1 MKPKGTVVNG
11 VLGRLKPILTA
22 GTRLPS
28 ERELSKRLR
37 VSRPSLR
44 EALRTLELMGVVD
57 TRHGSGTHVADS
69 RTDVLKMPLEFLF
82 MLDQPSIADLHDTRS
97 LLEIHLAGR
106 AAERRTDADLAA
118 IDQALKQMK
127 KKLSRPSDVT
137 DPDLRFHE
145 AIAAASHN
153 RLLERLMNCLRGAI
167 SEMMNVAWPG
177 QPDMN
182 ASYELHV
189 RVATAIRKKD
199 VDGARRAMA
208 RHMEGMT
215 GELRQV
221 GLLPS

>member
-1 MKPKGTVVNG
+1 MMKRKGTVVTG

-28 ERELSKRLR
+28 ERELSRRLR

-69 RTDVLKMPLEFLF
+69 GTEVLKKPLEFLF
-82 MLDQPSIADLHDTRS
+82 MLDRPSIAELHETRS

-118 IDQALKQMK
+118 LDAALREMK
-127 KKLSRPSDVT
+127 KKLPRPSDVT

-177 QPDMN
+177 QPDMK

-189 RVATAIRKKD
+189 RVAAAIRKQNASA
-199 VDGARRAMA
+199 AREAMA

-215 GELRQV
+215 EELRGV
-221 GLLPS
+221 GLLP